1 MLRKVLICSIAI
13 IPFNNL
19 RILLYR
25 LLLGYKI
32 DWSCKIGIFNY
43 LDCTYAKLSE
53 SSSIG
58 IFNYIHTEK
67 LTMQNSGIGRLN
79 KIKFLK
85 SLKMEPK
92 SVIRSRNV
100 ILGTAGFF
108 SPYSDVFNFEIGE
121 NSLITSNHYFDCTA
135 NIKIGKN
142 VVFGGIN
149 SQVWTHGFDKNRA
162 MILGSV
168 KIQDDIYIGSNVII
182 LQNVRI
188 VSDVSIGAGCVVS
201 KDIFEA
207 GFYVSSSLVRKGD
220 VVDYSKNVNTVIYEG
235 ARFYK
240 RE

>member
-1 MLRKVLICSIAI
+1 MLKKIVICGIAFM
-13 IPFNNL
+13 PFNNV

-25 LLLGYKI
+25 LILGYKI
-32 DWSCKIGIFNY
+32 DWSCKIGMFNY
-43 LDCTYAKLSE
+43 LDCAEAKLSE
-53 SSSIG
+53 SSIG
-58 IFNYIHTEK
+58 SLNYIHVEK
-67 LTMQNSGIGRLN
+67 LTMQNSEIGRLN
-79 KIKFLK
+79 KVKFLK
-85 SLKMEPK
+85 TLIMKPK

-108 SPYSDVFNFEIGE
+108 SPYPDVFNFEIGE
-121 NSLITSNHYFDCTA
+121 NSLVTSNHYFDCTA

-149 SQVWTHGFDKNRA
+149 SQIWTHGFDKNRT

-168 KIQDDIYIGSNVII
+168 KIQDDIYIGSSVMI
-182 LQNVRI
+182 LQNVNI

-207 GFYVSSSLVRKGD
+207 GFYVSSSLLRKGD
-220 VVDYSKNVNTVIYEG
+220 VVDYSKNVNTIIYEG

>member
-1 MLRKVLICSIAI
+1 MLRKILICSIAFM
-13 IPFNNL
+13 PFNNV

-25 LLLGYKI
+25 LILGYKI
-32 DWSCKIGIFNY
+32 DWSCKIGMFNY
-43 LDCTYAKLSE
+43 LDCTHAKLSE
-53 SSSIG
+53 SSIG
-58 IFNYIHTEK
+58 ILNYIQVEK
-67 LTMQNSGIGRLN
+67 LAMQNSGIGRLN
-79 KIKFLK
+79 KMKFLK
-85 SLKMEPK
+85 TLKMEQK

-108 SPYSDVFNFEIGE
+108 SPYPDVFNFEIGE
-121 NSLITSNHYFDCTA
+121 NSLVTSNHYFDCTA

-149 SQVWTHGFDKNRA
+149 SQIWTHGFDKNRT

-168 KIQDDIYIGSNVII
+168 KIHDDIYIGSNVII
-182 LQNVRI
+182 LQNVNI